1 MFLKNEKEKSVGV
14 LVDKVGPQLI
24 KRNVKQYSETYPE
37 TISCSGDIFSAFEL
51 KRPHDRWMLS
61 DTL

>member
-1 MFLKNEKEKSVGV
+1 MSLDNEKSVGL

-51 KRPHDRWMLS
+51 KRHDRWMLS